1 MAVVGVVMVPVYLKY
16 MGIEAYGLVGFFAMV
31 QAWFQLLDFGL
42 SPTFGREVAKYK
54 AGATSAQILIML
66 LRLLEIIFGTI
77 GMVIILASWFAGSW
91 VAHSWLK
98 LENIAPSDVETSIM
112 IVCVALCLRLISGI
126 YRGGLLGFQ
135 HQVTTSIV
143 TVVMATLRAVMVVPV
158 LIWVSNS
165 ILMFFSFQLVVAL
178 VEVIL
183 LRIMLFRLLPV
194 RKFGKF
200 VWGQLKDPLKFGG
213 GLAFLTWAW
222 IVSSQADKLILS
234 HMLPMHEYGEFIL
247 ATTIALGALLCISPL
262 QQAVLPQLIM
272 LAEQKERGELVGLYV
287 KTTILIAALLSGVAG
302 VMVAFPTQVLYVW
315 TGDIKITA
323 QAADVLRWY
332 AAGTGFMGLAGM
344 NYTLQ
349 HAYGDLRLHIKGSV
363 VSLLVLIPAV
373 IISTVHYGAVGAAAA
388 SAIINLIFLL
398 CWTPVVHNKFLPEIR
413 ATWLFRDVFPSL
425 FIAALLYFVG
435 QEITWPLTSRP
446 IMLLILV
453 AMVSGMIATS
463 LYVHRETRQMI
474 QIIVRKICIRNV

>member
-1 MAVVGVVMVPVYLKY
+1 
-16 MGIEAYGLVGFFAMV
+16 
-31 QAWFQLLDFGL
+31 
-42 SPTFGREVAKYK
+42 
-54 AGATSAQILIML
+54 
-66 LRLLEIIFGTI
+66 
-77 GMVIILASWFAGSW
+77 
-91 VAHSWLK
+91 
-98 LENIAPSDVETSIM
+98 
-112 IVCVALCLRLISGI
+112 
-126 YRGGLLGFQ
+126 
-135 HQVTTSIV
+135 
-143 TVVMATLRAVMVVPV
+143 
-158 LIWVSNS
+158 
-165 ILMFFSFQLVVAL
+165 
-178 VEVIL
+178 
-183 LRIMLFRLLPV
+183 MLFRLLPV

-234 HMLPMHEYGEFIL
+234 HMLPMHEYGEFSL